1 MLRRTILASA
11 LRKPRS
17 TLTSVAGYAEGK
29 IAGRVPVPKTV
40 EPGKEYLVVEC
51 RNCQRKIAFDEA
63 PPVDEPAYL
72 ANELPICCPH
82 CGHKAVYRPQEV
94 RRSQGK
100 YKH

>member
-1 MLRRTILASA
+1 M
-11 LRKPRS
+11 
-17 TLTSVAGYAEGK
+17 
-29 IAGRVPVPKTV
+29 PKTV

-51 RNCQRKIAFDEA
+51 RNCQRAISFDEA

-72 ANELPICCPH
+72 ANELPLDCPH